1 MFGMNQG
8 QLNSIQIMNFL
19 NQNQMMKVMVYNL
32 IQNPMMLNMMTNILN
47 SLTYNPMIMN
57 DIKNMMNLDLNM
69 MNMNNMIMPNLN
81 MNNMMMNNKMK
92 DNTICLRFYKINSE
106 GHTELNS
113 VECSLEDK
121 ISDVIQ
127 KYREKSNDN
136 EDNLKF
142 IFNSRRLNPSITVNE
157 AGLNN
162 NSLIFI
168 SESKRIMGG

>member
-19 NQNQMMKVMVYNL
+19 NQNQMMKAMIYNL

-81 MNNMMMNNKMK
+81 MNNIMMNNQMK
-92 DNTICLRFYKINSE
+92 NNTITLRFEKINSQGIYE
-106 GHTELNS
+106 RYTVL
-113 VECSLEDK
+113 CSLEDK

-142 IFNSRRLNPSITVNE
+142 IFNSKILNPSITVGE
-157 AGLNN
+157 ADLSDG
-162 NSLIFI
+162 SLINI
-168 SESKRIMGG
+168 VEGNQIMGG